1 MQNHFYDD
9 LRGSQGAFGPYRR
22 EAGRAPAG
30 SPAAGH
36 AAAGCAIVRDRETDA
51 ESSVCRFAEAA
62 LGAVFR
68 VGHHDLRKAGRG
80 VARVAQ
86 TRQAAMYLVHVG
98 SGLTLTKVGAHFG
111 RDRTTVAHGCRM
123 IEERRDEP
131 VFDQVLENLEFAL
144 RRWMEVFGE
153 DAR

>member
-1 MQNHFYDD
+1 MQNQLFHA
-9 LRGSQGAFGPYRR
+9 LRRPQAGFGPYRS
-22 EAGRAPAG
+22 EAGRGVATHVGTA
-30 SPAAGH
+30 
-36 AAAGCAIVRDRETDA
+36 RDM
-51 ESSVCRFAEAA
+51 SVCRFAEGA

-68 VGHHDLRKAGRG
+68 VERGELRNPRRG

-98 SGLTLTKVGAHFG
+98 SGLTLTEVGAHFG

-131 VFDQVLENLEFAL
+131 VFDQVMECLEYAL
-144 RRWMEVFGE
+144 KRWMSVFGE
-153 DAR
+153 DAG